1 MVWGVGGW
9 NMVCIGKVVES
20 GVVVVCERTTGRC
33 ELRGSMRHDK
43 LRDMGHFVT
52 IRKRFIWNAITNRPH
67 FLKTAYFNLTILNL

>member
-43 LRDMGHFVT
+43 LRDMGHF
-52 IRKRFIWNAITNRPH
+52 P
-67 FLKTAYFNLTILNL
+67 